1 MAKNATNNNIK
12 IHFRAEG
19 ENELKAAITAL
30 ANSTRALKKA
40 QMDLGKATGATTV
53 AQNKQI
59 QGHPLAMRN
68 QRNMNAA
75 VAQGSMTFSVFRSK
89 LLLASFAVGLM
100 AGSVGRL
107 VAAFAEQESSEK
119 RIDAALKSTKNI
131 SLLTGNEIKKMTQNL
146 QDVGVIG
153 DEVNNKM
160 AALLLTFT
168 NIRGQAFE
176 RTMVAANNMA
186 ISISGGI
193 PTFEQ
198 LRSTAIQLGKALQ
211 DPAGQLGALSRSG
224 FTFTGSQKEMIK
236 NLVAQNKLQEAQNI
250 ILDAADTQFGKLNEQ
265 MRDTAQGAFAAM
277 INEASDLAEKLGAEL
292 APNSKAFAERMTE
305 LFEELQKNV
314 QQITLLALV
323 VRDTTLAFLASK
335 GAIRLA
341 RVAIAAYNAGL
352 SRTIV
357 LQSMATFGLTTI
369 AAMSASYH
377 MRQRLLN
384 MEIEKGENLY
394 EGYGQKVQEAEI
406 DLTKATEALNKQT
419 MSLKIQQ
426 EMAIANIN
434 IENAAL
440 LGLTSEELKRFEQKK
455 RDLMITEELL
465 KIDKVKRD
473 GMRDEIIKF
482 VDLKISYQGYL
493 EKVKDHVKQLKE
505 LQKANDLVEK
515 AEEAITKAQRESII
529 NTEKLVILNS
539 DLSKEEKQAALQR
552 IDNIADLDERIASVF
567 GEGQNLQALFDS
579 GMGVKEMGDVMFQT
593 DSQFDSFVQH
603 MIEAI
608 VTGKDL
614 DLAMKEFNETLKKTA
629 EADPMKQFTENA
641 QLALQAFQGFTSS
654 YGTLVDERMS
664 RELEAL
670 KTTRAFEEATTEERE
685 VMQNRIEQRFRSQR
699 RRAFQMNKASSIANA
714 TMNTLE
720 GVTKALANKQLGL
733 ATLIRILGFAQ
744 VAAIAAQP
752 APRFATGGS
761 FITSGPRNIMVG
773 ESGAEKVTIQ
783 PLSGATPDGGTT
795 TQNVNISI
803 SAPLVDETIL
813 DVIIPKIKEAAEL
826 NLA

>member
-1 MAKNATNNNIK
+1 MAKQTQNNNIK

-19 ENELKAAITAL
+19 EQELKNAIRAL
-30 ANSTRALKKA
+30 ARATKDLKNSQVNLA
-40 QMDLGKATGATTV
+40 KATGATTKV
-53 AQNKQI
+53 QKDSI
-59 QGHPLAMRN
+59 RTGILAHRN

-75 VAQGSMTFSVFRSK
+75 VREGNMTFSVFRSK

-100 AGSVGRL
+100 AGTVGRL

-131 SLLTGNEIKKMTQNL
+131 SLLTANEIKKMSSNL

-176 RTMVAANNMA
+176 RTMIAANNMA

-305 LFEELQKNV
+305 LFEGLQENV
-314 QQITLLALV
+314 KQITLLALV
-323 VRDTTLAFLASK
+323 VRDTTIAFVGSK
-335 GAIRLA
+335 IAIRA
-341 RVAIAAYNAGL
+341 VRAAIAAYNAGL

-406 DLTKATEALNKQT
+406 DLTKATEALEKQT

-505 LQKANDLVEK
+505 LEKANDLVKK

-552 IDNIADLDERIASVF
+552 IDNIAELDARIESVF

-579 GMGVKEMGDVMFQT
+579 GMGIKEMGNVMFQT

-608 VTGKDL
+608 TTGKDL
-614 DLAMKEFNETLKKTA
+614 DQAMKEFNETLKETA

-641 QLALQAFQGFTSS
+641 QLALQAFQGFTTS
-654 YGTLVDERMS
+654 YGTLVDERMN

-685 VMQNRIEQRFRSQR
+685 VMQNRIEQRFRNQR

-720 GVTKALANKQLGL
+720 GVTKALASKQLGL

-783 PLSGATPDGGTT
+783 PLSGGTPDGSTR

>member
-1 MAKNATNNNIK
+1 MAKQTQNNNIK

-19 ENELKAAITAL
+19 EQELKNAIRAL
-30 ANSTRALKKA
+30 ARATKDLKNSQVNLA
-40 QMDLGKATGATTV
+40 KATGATTKV
-53 AQNKQI
+53 QKDSI
-59 QGHPLAMRN
+59 RTGILAHRN

-75 VAQGSMTFSVFRSK
+75 VREGNMTFSVFRSK

-100 AGSVGRL
+100 AGTVGRL

-131 SLLTGNEIKKMTQNL
+131 SLLTANEIKKMSSNL

-176 RTMVAANNMA
+176 RTMIAANNMA

-305 LFEELQKNV
+305 LFEGLQENV
-314 QQITLLALV
+314 KQITLLALV
-323 VRDTTLAFLASK
+323 VRDTTIAFVGSK
-335 GAIRLA
+335 IAIRA
-341 RVAIAAYNAGL
+341 VRAAIAAYNAGL

-406 DLTKATEALNKQT
+406 DLTKATEALEKQT

-455 RDLMITEELL
+455 RNLMITEELL

-493 EKVKDHVKQLKE
+493 EKVKDHVKELKE
-505 LQKANDLVEK
+505 LQKANDLVKK

-552 IDNIADLDERIASVF
+552 IDNIAELDARIESVF

-579 GMGVKEMGDVMFQT
+579 GMGIKEMGNVMFQT

-608 VTGKDL
+608 TTGKDL
-614 DLAMKEFNETLKKTA
+614 DQAMKEFNETLKETA

-641 QLALQAFQGFTSS
+641 QIALQAFQGFTTS
-654 YGTLVDERMS
+654 YGTLVDERMN

-685 VMQNRIEQRFRSQR
+685 VMQNRIEQRFRNQR

-720 GVTKALANKQLGL
+720 GVTKALASKQLGL

-783 PLSGATPDGGTT
+783 PLSGGTPDGSTR

>member
-1 MAKNATNNNIK
+1 MAKQTQNNNIK

-19 ENELKAAITAL
+19 EQELKNAIRAL
-30 ANSTRALKKA
+30 ARATKDLKNSQVNLA
-40 QMDLGKATGATTV
+40 KATGATTKV
-53 AQNKQI
+53 QKDSI
-59 QGHPLAMRN
+59 RTGILAHRN

-75 VAQGSMTFSVFRSK
+75 VREGNMTFSVFRSK

-100 AGSVGRL
+100 AGTVGRL

-131 SLLTGNEIKKMTQNL
+131 SLLTANEIKKMSSNL

-176 RTMVAANNMA
+176 RTMIAANNMA

-305 LFEELQKNV
+305 LFEGLQENV
-314 QQITLLALV
+314 KQITLLALV
-323 VRDTTLAFLASK
+323 VRDTTIAFVGSK
-335 GAIRLA
+335 IAIRGVRA
-341 RVAIAAYNAGL
+341 AIAAYNAGL

-406 DLTKATEALNKQT
+406 DLTKATEALEKQT

-505 LQKANDLVEK
+505 LEKANDLVKK

-552 IDNIADLDERIASVF
+552 IDNIAELDARIESVF

-579 GMGVKEMGDVMFQT
+579 GMGIKEMGNVMFQT

-608 VTGKDL
+608 TTGKDL
-614 DLAMKEFNETLKKTA
+614 DQAMKEFNETLKETA

-641 QLALQAFQGFTSS
+641 QLALQAFQGFTTS
-654 YGTLVDERMS
+654 YGTLVDERMN

-685 VMQNRIEQRFRSQR
+685 VMQNRIEQRFRNQR

-720 GVTKALANKQLGL
+720 GVTKALASKQLGL

-783 PLSGATPDGGTT
+783 PLSGGTPDGSTR